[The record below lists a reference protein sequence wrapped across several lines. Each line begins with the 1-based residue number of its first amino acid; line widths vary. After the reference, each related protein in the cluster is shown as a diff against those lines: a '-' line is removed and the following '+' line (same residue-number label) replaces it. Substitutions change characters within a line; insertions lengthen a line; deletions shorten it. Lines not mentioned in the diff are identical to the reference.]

1 MAWGQEDVLS
11 VVDEVHIMFARWQN
25 LSVLDDIQRSLVGL
39 QKLWFVISF
48 AFPNEVSK
56 LITFLFFCL
65 VLMKGL
71 HLNGYP
77 IIKRGAHENLFTP
90 EKASSF
96 GNIMLQ
102 RLLQNASLCFV
113 RFWFAFLLLVQ

>member
-11 VVDEVHIMFARWQN
+11 VVDEVQIMFTRWQN
-25 LSVLDDIQRSLVGL
+25 LSVLDYIQRSLVGL
-39 QKLWFVISF
+39 QKLWFVLSF
-48 AFPNEVSK
+48 AFLNEVSK
-56 LITFLFFCL
+56 LATFLFFCL
-65 VLMKGL
+65 ELMKAL

-96 GNIMLQ
+96 GNIPLQ
-102 RLLQNASLCFV
+102 
-113 RFWFAFLLLVQ
+113 

>member
-11 VVDEVHIMFARWQN
+11 VVDEVQIMFTRWQN

-39 QKLWFVISF
+39 QKLWFVLSF
-48 AFPNEVSK
+48 AFLNEVSK
-56 LITFLFFCL
+56 LATFLFFCL
-65 VLMKGL
+65 ELMKAL

-96 GNIMLQ
+96 GNIPLQ
-102 RLLQNASLCFV
+102 
-113 RFWFAFLLLVQ
+113 